1 MFIVPITKMDM
12 VSSLE
17 EAVKSSGSDKVP
29 EKEFKN
35 ILKEAIQTAQEESA
49 KGEEVDRLLAAG
61 QIEDLHTALIQAEKS
76 AAAIEFTTQLTSRAV
91 GAYNQIM
98 GMQI

>member
-17 EAVKSSGSDKVP
+17 EARKLSGSNKEP

-35 ILKEAIQTAQEESA
+35 ILQEAIQTAQEESA
-49 KGEEVDRLLAAG
+49 KGEEVDRLLATG
-61 QIEDLHTALIQAEKS
+61 QIDDLHTALIQAEKS

>member
-17 EAVKSSGSDKVP
+17 EAVKSGGSNKEP

-35 ILKEAIQTAQEESA
+35 ILQEAIQTAQEESA
-49 KGEEVDRLLAAG
+49 KGEEVDRLLATG
-61 QIEDLHTALIQAEKS
+61 QIDDLHTALIQAEKS

>member
-12 VSSLE
+12 VTSLE
-17 EAVKSSGSDKVP
+17 EAGKPGIGGKRP
-29 EKEFKN
+29 EKEFIN
-35 ILKEAIQTAQEESA
+35 ILQEAIQTAQEESA
-49 KGEEVDRLLAAG
+49 KGEEVDRLLATG
-61 QIEDLHTALIQAEKS
+61 QIDDLHTALIQAEKS

>member
-1 MFIVPITKMDM
+1 MFIVPITKMDI

-17 EAVKSSGSDKVP
+17 EAGKQSGSKRP

-35 ILKEAIQTAQEESA
+35 ILQEAIQTAQEESA
-49 KGEEVDRLLAAG
+49 KGEEVDKLLATG
-61 QIEDLHTALIQAEKS
+61 QIDDLHTALIQAEKS

>member
-12 VSSLE
+12 VMSLE
-17 EAVKSSGSDKVP
+17 EAEKSSGSKKAP

-35 ILKEAIQTAQEESA
+35 ILQEAIQTAQEESA
-49 KGEEVDRLLAAG
+49 KGEEVDKLLATG
-61 QIEDLHTALIQAEKS
+61 QIDDLHTALIQAEKS

>member
-17 EAVKSSGSDKVP
+17 EAGKPSGGSKRP
-29 EKEFKN
+29 ENEFKN
-35 ILKEAIQTAQEESA
+35 ILQEAIQTAQEESA
-49 KGEEVDRLLAAG
+49 KGEEVDRLLATG
-61 QIEDLHTALIQAEKS
+61 QIDDLHTALIQAEKS

-91 GAYNQIM
+91 GAYN
-98 GMQI
+98 

>member
-12 VSSLE
+12 VSFLE
-17 EAVKSSGSDKVP
+17 EAGKPSGGSKRP

-35 ILKEAIQTAQEESA
+35 ILQEAIQTAQEESA
-49 KGEEVDRLLAAG
+49 KGEEVDRLLATG
-61 QIEDLHTALIQAEKS
+61 QIDDLHTALIQAEKS

>member
-17 EAVKSSGSDKVP
+17 EAGKLSGSNKEP

-35 ILKEAIQTAQEESA
+35 ILQEAIQTAQEESA
-49 KGEEVDRLLAAG
+49 KGEEVDRLLATG
-61 QIEDLHTALIQAEKS
+61 KIDDLHTALIQAEKS